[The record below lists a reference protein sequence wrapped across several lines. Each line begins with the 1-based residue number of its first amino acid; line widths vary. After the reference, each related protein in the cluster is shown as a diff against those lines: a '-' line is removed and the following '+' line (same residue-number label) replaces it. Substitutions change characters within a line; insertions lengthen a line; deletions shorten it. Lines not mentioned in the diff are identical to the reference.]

1 MGKPS
6 TSATATTTSGGAG
19 QKQEQN
25 GVLKHKD
32 LAKARRRVAKIEKK
46 LQKLA
51 AMTEEERDTMCERQ
65 VQRKMDKAAKRASK
79 DGSENPYADVVDER
93 TSSKAKKKRLAQLK
107 AGVLEKVTAKRSK
120 REEKLARLKE
130 VIATAD
136 SAMLADSKP
145 SSESSSA
152 QKASGGWN
160 NWAAA
165 DFESEERK
173 AKFLRFMGVKSSTTS
188 SSSGT
193 TSASPYASAITKD
206 GSNKIQRDLE
216 KQFQAGVQMRL
227 QTQRGGRGGLGM

>member
-6 TSATATTTSGGAG
+6 TSAATTTSGGAG

-65 VQRKMDKAAKRASK
+65 AQRKFDKAAKRASK
-79 DGSENPYADVVDER
+79 DGSESPYAEAVDER
-93 TSSKAKKKRLAQLK
+93 TSSKAKKRRLAQLK
-107 AGVLEKVTAKRSK
+107 AGILEKVMAKRSK

-136 SAMLADSKP
+136 SAMLVDSKP
-145 SSESSSA
+145 SSESSPA
-152 QKASGGWN
+152 QKASSGWN

-173 AKFLRFMGVKSSTTS
+173 AKFLRFMGVKNSTA